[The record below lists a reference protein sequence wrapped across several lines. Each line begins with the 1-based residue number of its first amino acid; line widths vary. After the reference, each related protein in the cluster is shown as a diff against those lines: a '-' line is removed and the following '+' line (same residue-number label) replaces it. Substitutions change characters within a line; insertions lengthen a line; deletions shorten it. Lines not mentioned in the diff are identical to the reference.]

1 MNSVRI
7 KSKIRAD
14 VSTCPSFTF
23 LIHWVSTESRKGET
37 MFYRSRNYAILGTC
51 ISFFFRGKSFFR
63 FCRKKAVHVYLF
75 FLQTVSVLPMS
86 RDARASAPV
95 RSSLTG
101 DVLVGRVCFSG
112 KNMSALSPKNTVPFI
127 SEKSKRT

>member
-1 MNSVRI
+1 MKRS
-7 KSKIRAD
+7 SKGQRMMQ
-14 VSTCPSFTF
+14 F
-23 LIHWVSTESRKGET
+23 LVHVYQLFFGGNLSSDFAGKKL
-37 MFYRSRNYAILGTC
+37 FVF
-51 ISFFFRGKSFFR
+51 ISFFM
-63 FCRKKAVHVYLF
+63 
-75 FLQTVSVLPMS
+75 QTVSVLPMS

>member
-1 MNSVRI
+1 MYLHVH
-7 KSKIRAD
+7 
-14 VSTCPSFTF
+14 PLHFSFTGSRRSQKKVKRSSKGQRMMQF
-23 LIHWVSTESRKGET
+23 LVHVYQLFFGGNLSSDFAGKKL
-37 MFYRSRNYAILGTC
+37 FVF
-51 ISFFFRGKSFFR
+51 ISFFM
-63 FCRKKAVHVYLF
+63 
-75 FLQTVSVLPMS
+75 QTVSVLPMS